1 MYAYFKGKLIEKSP
15 TDAVIE
21 CNGVAYQLNISLQ
34 TFSAIKD
41 QENCKLYAHLVVRED
56 AQTLYGFYS
65 TGERAIF
72 RQLISV
78 SGVGANTARMILSS
92 MTKDE
97 VFNAILSDNAAAL
110 QAVKGIGGKTAKR
123 IILDLKDKI
132 TKDGHS
138 TEILSESH
146 NTHKEEALSALV
158 MLGFA
163 RNTADKAL
171 NKVIKA
177 EGFNLT
183 VEDLVRMALKNL

>member
-1 MYAYFKGKLIEKSP
+1 MYSYFKGKLVEKSP
-15 TDAVIE
+15 TDAVID

-41 QENCKLYAHLVVRED
+41 QESCKLYAHLVVRED
-56 AQTLYGFYS
+56 SQTLYGFA
-65 TGERAIF
+65 TIGERAIF

-132 TKDGHS
+132 AKDGQS
-138 TEILSESH
+138 VEILSDSH
-146 NTHKEEALSALV
+146 NTNKEEALSALV

-171 NKVIKA
+171 NKVIKS
-177 EGFNLT
+177 EGLSLT
-183 VEDLVRMALKNL
+183 VEEFIRLALKNL

>member
-15 TDAVIE
+15 TDAIIE

-41 QENCKLYAHLVVRED
+41 EENCKLYAHLVVRED
-56 AQTLYGFYS
+56 AQTLYGFAS

-132 TKDGHS
+132 TKDGNS

-146 NTHKEEALSALV
+146 NTNKDEALSALV

-163 RNTADKAL
+163 RNAADKAL
-171 NKVIKA
+171 NKVIKS
-177 EGFNLT
+177 EGLNLT
-183 VEDLVRMALKNL
+183 VEDMVRMALKNL